1 MFENTK
7 AQEEAEKRWSEWLLA
22 RNRRGAKF
30 VLILDLILYPMF
42 ALLDLMVGPREW
54 LWLLWSSRIAVTVFT
69 IVLLCM
75 LNTSVFR
82 KYWTWLTGLHIAAS
96 GIGIVLMVAVMGG
109 AESPYYAGI
118 NLVIVGAGLL
128 YVWPRWT
135 ILTAQ
140 GAIVTSYLAVGIAS
154 GGFVESL
161 VPISNMFFLV
171 STAIIVCASQIL
183 GYRTQRDQ
191 VMTQLALEQT
201 KVTLENAHN
210 QLKKLDRFKSQFF
223 ANITHELKTPLA
235 MILSPLE
242 LMLSGDMG
250 RFGSEQTAS
259 IRSMLHNGMKLLK
272 LIQDLLDMS
281 KLEESHIRLRIANS
295 DLVAYLRDLVA
306 QVEPLARRKA
316 ITLTF
321 SSRVEQSMVWCDLDR
336 LERVFVNLLSNA
348 SKFTPENGLI
358 RVELQDQGKD
368 VLISV
373 KDNGP
378 GFPAEMAERIFE
390 RFVQVDMEGTRKFGG
405 AGIGL
410 ALAKELVVLHGG
422 RIWAESR
429 PGDGACFKVVLVKDR
444 EHFRPDTLERRERKA
459 EASSERRRSDRGIS
473 DWSGQLISSRDDFRF
488 LDIADATE
496 RRIVERDLDEDLR
509 PYKVLV
515 VEDTPDIIRLVHMSL
530 RQQFKVMAADDGLKG
545 LDLAVREMPNL
556 IITDLMMPGIDGY
569 ELTRRLRADPKMRHI
584 PILML
589 TARGDLEDRVAG
601 LESGVNA
608 YMVKPF
614 SPKELLSTVRGLLN
628 IQETTADLLLSQKMD
643 SLEQVASGLAHEINN
658 PLNYIKNALDVART
672 DLNRMQG
679 MMTQQ
684 PETFLPAEQVDPWKH
699 MAARV
704 CRMFDT
710 AEAGILRIGGTVNL
724 MRKYSRE
731 GYSRT
736 LIPYDIFQAAR
747 EVVGVVLPATGR
759 DVHVSVEAE
768 EEGFVECIPEEIN
781 QVVTNLVQNAIEA
794 APEGQGRVLVK
805 GQVMD
810 HQVLLQ
816 VIDNGPGI
824 PAELRQHIFTPFYS
838 TKGPNRGMGLGLT
851 IVWRVVQSLG
861 GTIDL
866 KSDVGQGTE
875 FKVTLPRSNSKL

>member
-1 MFENTK
+1 
-7 AQEEAEKRWSEWLLA
+7 
-22 RNRRGAKF
+22 
-30 VLILDLILYPMF
+30 
-42 ALLDLMVGPREW
+42 
-54 LWLLWSSRIAVTVFT
+54 
-69 IVLLCM
+69 
-75 LNTSVFR
+75 
-82 KYWTWLTGLHIAAS
+82 
-96 GIGIVLMVAVMGG
+96 
-109 AESPYYAGI
+109 
-118 NLVIVGAGLL
+118 
-128 YVWPRWT
+128 
-135 ILTAQ
+135 
-140 GAIVTSYLAVGIAS
+140 
-154 GGFVESL
+154 
-161 VPISNMFFLV
+161 
-171 STAIIVCASQIL
+171 
-183 GYRTQRDQ
+183 
-191 VMTQLALEQT
+191 
-201 KVTLENAHN
+201 
-210 QLKKLDRFKSQFF
+210 
-223 ANITHELKTPLA
+223 
-235 MILSPLE
+235 
-242 LMLSGDMG
+242 
-250 RFGSEQTAS
+250 
-259 IRSMLHNGMKLLK
+259 
-272 LIQDLLDMS
+272 
-281 KLEESHIRLRIANS
+281 
-295 DLVAYLRDLVA
+295 
-306 QVEPLARRKA
+306 
-316 ITLTF
+316 
-321 SSRVEQSMVWCDLDR
+321 
-336 LERVFVNLLSNA
+336 
-348 SKFTPENGLI
+348 
-358 RVELQDQGKD
+358 
-368 VLISV
+368 
-373 KDNGP
+373 
-378 GFPAEMAERIFE
+378 
-390 RFVQVDMEGTRKFGG
+390 
-405 AGIGL
+405 
-410 ALAKELVVLHGG
+410 
-422 RIWAESR
+422 
-429 PGDGACFKVVLVKDR
+429 
-444 EHFRPDTLERRERKA
+444 
-459 EASSERRRSDRGIS
+459 
-473 DWSGQLISSRDDFRF
+473 
-488 LDIADATE
+488 
-496 RRIVERDLDEDLR
+496 
-509 PYKVLV
+509 
-515 VEDTPDIIRLVHMSL
+515 
-530 RQQFKVMAADDGLKG
+530 
-545 LDLAVREMPNL
+545 MPNL